1 MDIVKYEKE
10 HIVPV
15 VIVVLKYIVEGLI
28 IHDFQIALEGPYK
41 CLKDLITNDE
51 VDQATCDLLN
61 ILDGQVF
68 RKCGRLIQAA
78 NGCMDTL
85 VNINALDVDVVLS
98 DLYVDDKA
106 EDIYL
111 RMISYD
117 NAAASPEEA
126 YNSMSDH
133 LESINNILYT
143 LAILV
148 CDEEIDFDEL
158 EEEALIVMERD
169 LDRYIPNTQDDF
181 TIKQIKKLV
190 FRLLDY
196 QSFIYNKVDK
206 MGY

>member
-10 HIVPV
+10 HVVPV
-15 VIVVLKYIVEGLI
+15 VIVVLRYIVEGLI
-28 IHDFQIALEGPYK
+28 IHGFQIALEGPYK

-51 VDQATCDLLN
+51 VDQTTCDLLN

-68 RKCGRLIQAA
+68 KKCGKLIQAA

-85 VNINALDVDVVLS
+85 ANVNALDVDVVLI
-98 DLYVDDKA
+98 DLKVDDMA

-111 RMISYD
+111 RIISYD
-117 NAAASPEEA
+117 NAAASAEEA
-126 YNSMSDH
+126 YNSMSNY

-148 CDEEIDFDEL
+148 CDEEIDFDDIDDD
-158 EEEALIVMERD
+158 AVIVTQKD
-169 LDRYIPNTQDDF
+169 LDRYIPNAQDDF
-181 TIKQIKKLV
+181 TLKQIKKLL

-196 QSFIYNKVDK
+196 QSFIYNKVHK